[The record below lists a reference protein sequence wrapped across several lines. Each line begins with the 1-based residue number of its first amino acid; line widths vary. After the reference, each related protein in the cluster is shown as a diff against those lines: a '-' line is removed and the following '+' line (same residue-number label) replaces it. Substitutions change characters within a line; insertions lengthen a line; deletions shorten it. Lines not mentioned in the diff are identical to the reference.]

1 MGSRRKTG
9 GAVARLPEL
18 SRRAVLVGASATPV
32 LAGQAVATATAT
44 ATDPTIAACER
55 WFAVEAERERL
66 SAEWGR
72 HESFLAREFN
82 WFRLSE
88 DQRRALP
95 QARKLDDIA
104 VELEALDWKSDA
116 LLKALPS
123 TPAASVAAVV
133 ANLTIATRLLYPD
146 GYEEVHGLMVRA
158 VRDLKTLS
166 RPT

>member
-32 LAGQAVATATAT
+32 LAGQAGAT

-82 WFRLSE
+82 WFRLSD

-104 VELEALDWKSDA
+104 VELEALDRKSDA

-133 ANLTIATRLLYPD
+133 ANLTVATRLLYPD

-166 RPT
+166 RST

>member
-18 SRRAVLVGASATPV
+18 SRRAVLVGASATPM
-32 LAGQAVATATAT
+32 LAGRAPATT
-44 ATDPTIAACER
+44 TDPTIAACER

-104 VELEALDWKSDA
+104 VELEALDRKSDA

-146 GYEEVHGLMVRA
+146 GYEEVHGLIVRA

>member
-9 GAVARLPEL
+9 GVVARLPEL

-32 LAGQAVATATAT
+32 LAGQAGATAA
-44 ATDPTIAACER
+44 DPTIAACER

-88 DQRRALP
+88 NQRRALP
-95 QARKLDDIA
+95 QARRLDEIA
-104 VELEALDWKSDA
+104 VELEALDRKSDA

>member
-18 SRRAVLVGASATPV
+18 SRRAVLVGASATPA
-32 LAGQAVATATAT
+32 LAGRAPAPGI
-44 ATDPTIAACER
+44 DPTIAACDR

-66 SAEWGR
+66 SAEWGH

-104 VELEALDWKSDA
+104 VELEALDRKSDA

>member
-32 LAGQAVATATAT
+32 LAGQAVAT

-104 VELEALDWKSDA
+104 VELEALDRKSDA

-123 TPAASVAAVV
+123 TPAASVAAVA

>member
-32 LAGQAVATATAT
+32 LAGQAGATAT

-104 VELEALDWKSDA
+104 VELEALDRKSDA

-133 ANLTIATRLLYPD
+133 ANLTIATQLLYPD

>member
-9 GAVARLPEL
+9 GVVARLPEL

-32 LAGQAVATATAT
+32 VTGQAGATAA
-44 ATDPTIAACER
+44 DPTIAACER

-95 QARKLDDIA
+95 QAGKLDDIA
-104 VELEALDWKSDA
+104 LELEALDWKSDA

-123 TPAASVAAVV
+123 TPAMSVAAVV
-133 ANLTIATRLLYPD
+133 ANLTVATRLLYPD